1 MITMTTLKTD
11 YFDWHREQTLN
22 INKCNFNDYKYI
34 LLQCSGKERK
44 CGGVAD
50 RLKSLPF
57 FIAAGA
63 YYKRIFLIRW
73 QRPTKLEDFLI
84 PNEINWSVPDWM
96 HAELDNLENTDRKS
110 ITMSAKEMFRWLK
123 RYGEKVV
130 IGGLLQ
136 DFFGGSSFYYQM
148 DSEMDDNKELDE
160 DYLKKFNDIAGW
172 SDYEILF
179 RDLFYTLFELSPPI
193 AKLVHDKLK
202 SANLVPGKFSTC
214 QYRAFYGV
222 ENKKLVVD
230 EDVLTQKSRNA
241 LNCASSIQ
249 PGDPIFFASDSQVAV
264 RFARKMSETTDRKI
278 VVFDEAKE
286 ALHLDKRYQWTS
298 GNVSDFY
305 PTFVDLFI
313 MAEAKCMSH
322 GVGGF
327 GRFANLLSIAPD
339 CVIRHDNE
347 KANKRESCEW
357 IDSATNGT
365 VIW

>member
-1 MITMTTLKTD
+1 
-11 YFDWHREQTLN
+11 
-22 INKCNFNDYKYI
+22 
-34 LLQCSGKERK
+34 
-44 CGGVAD
+44 
-50 RLKSLPF
+50 
-57 FIAAGA
+57 
-63 YYKRIFLIRW
+63 
-73 QRPTKLEDFLI
+73 
-84 PNEINWSVPDWM
+84 
-96 HAELDNLENTDRKS
+96 
-110 ITMSAKEMFRWLK
+110 
-123 RYGEKVV
+123 
-130 IGGLLQ
+130 
-136 DFFGGSSFYYQM
+136 
-148 DSEMDDNKELDE
+148 
-160 DYLKKFNDIAGW
+160 
-172 SDYEILF
+172 
-179 RDLFYTLFELSPPI
+179 LFELSPPI